1 MRIVTPATVASAA
14 AMTAFDVAMMTLDIT
29 MKAAAA
35 SLAFEGSILLST
47 AIEVRNCLV
56 VGDKND

>member
-1 MRIVTPATVASAA
+1 MRVLAHRHSTRWCFMRIVTPATVASAA

-35 SLAFEGSILLST
+35 SLAFEG
-47 AIEVRNCLV
+47 VD
-56 VGDKND
+56 GH